1 MGACVCARVSVY
13 ECVYVCVCVLVLCMC
28 VCNGT
33 YVPMSVVPVTS
44 TMHASTTKS
53 DFSCYFVFRSSLVE
67 SYKKKTKVELQRS
80 IKSLKDDN
88 AMFTNLNQ
96 DLRRIL
102 TGVSSVHA
110 K

>member
-1 MGACVCARVSVY
+1 MSVSILLLRLMSMASLKLFTVFQRVRGYTDVY
-13 ECVYVCVCVLVLCMC
+13 ECDVA
-28 VCNGT
+28 CNG
-33 YVPMSVVPVTS
+33 SI
-44 TMHASTTKS
+44 HASTTQNLN
-53 DFSCYFVFRSSLVE
+53 YLLLHFVFRSSLVE

-88 AMFTNLNQ
+88 AMFTKLNQ

>member
-1 MGACVCARVSVY
+1 M
-13 ECVYVCVCVLVLCMC
+13 
-28 VCNGT
+28 
-33 YVPMSVVPVTS
+33 
-44 TMHASTTKS
+44 
-53 DFSCYFVFRSSLVE
+53 FRSSLVE
-67 SYKKKTKVELQRS
+67 SYKKKTKVELQHS

-88 AMFTNLNQ
+88 AMFTKLNQ

>member
-1 MGACVCARVSVY
+1 MGACVRTC
-13 ECVYVCVCVLVLCMC
+13 VCVCVPVLCPIN
-28 VCNGT
+28 NGT
-33 YVPMSVVPVTS
+33 YVPISVVPVTS

-102 TGVSSVHA
+102 TGVSMVHA
-110 K
+110 LCDT